1 MAGHQRWLS
10 AWPGLPPTAGHCI
23 TLPGLI
29 DTDGSLVL
37 LILLD
42 PFRAGFYCV
51 VSTFESIYLKS

>member
-10 AWPGLPPTAGHCI
+10 TWPGLPPTAGHCI

-37 LILLD
+37 LILHSELA
-42 PFRAGFYCV
+42 FIVLCLR
-51 VSTFESIYLKS
+51 LKHLS